1 MGWYPVTSNSVLF
14 FFSSFIFKTMTDDV
28 GAAVAVARVKTNAE
42 KEDIAVQLMLEQNI
56 KPKKALK
63 IAGLQYEVGG
73 KDYNRIVGKRRRGNK
88 TKKRR
93 RIEQVDT
100 CANNLRTNTHTHE
113 ITYKLRTNTH
123 T

>member
-1 MGWYPVTSNSVLF
+1 
-14 FFSSFIFKTMTDDV
+14 MTDDV

>member
-1 MGWYPVTSNSVLF
+1 
-14 FFSSFIFKTMTDDV
+14 MTDDV

-93 RIEQVDT
+93 RIEQVNQT
-100 CANNLRTNTHTHE
+100 IAHKYTHMKLLTNCAQIHTWNYLH
-113 ITYKLRTNTH
+113 K
-123 T
+123 